1 MTAGTE
7 QQIDMVVVGAGF
19 AGLYMIYRARQRG
32 LSVQCYEMG
41 EGVGGT
47 WYWNRYPGA
56 RVDIECV
63 EYSYSFSKA
72 LEQEW
77 DWSERYAGQ
86 PEIERYANHV
96 ADRFDLRR
104 DIRFKTRVTEAV
116 FDEISQRWRVCT
128 DSGETLLAR
137 FCIMATGLISAPIE
151 PRFEGLE
158 GFAGEQY
165 LTSRWPGDEPN
176 FEGKRVAVIGTGS
189 SGIQVISEVAQRVG
203 ELFVLQRT
211 PSYPIPL
218 RNKPVEAGHAR
229 KMKAQYEE
237 LRQRQFNSFS
247 GFTLVH
253 SDLAPPPSQSALE
266 VSEAERLAEYENRW
280 ASGGLSPYYA
290 FTDSLLDMESNRTL
304 AEFARQK
311 IRERVDDPAIAEK
324 LCPDYPI
331 LTRRLSPETNYLEVF
346 NQGNVH
352 LIDLHDEGIRHFTHN
367 GIVVGERE
375 IALDAV
381 IFATGFDV
389 MTGAMD
395 RIEIRGRA
403 GESLKTR
410 WREELT
416 SHLGMMTH
424 GFPNLFWVNGPHSP
438 FYNPILL
445 AEFQCDFIADLIAD
459 LSDRR
464 EDVIEAKAEE
474 ERLYVKLTNDIGN
487 STLYPESD
495 NYYMGDNIPGKP
507 RATLF
512 WFGGFPFYRKQ
523 CRLAREDWKG
533 FEVGWA
539 SQVGPADDANN
550 AERASLPRE

>member
-1 MTAGTE
+1 MRHDTE
-7 QQIDMVVVGAGF
+7 TSEVDMVVVGAGF
-19 AGLYMIYRARQRG
+19 AGLYMIHRARQSG
-32 LSVQCYEMG
+32 LTVQCFEVG
-41 EGVGGT
+41 EQVGGT

-63 EYSYSFSKA
+63 EYSYSFSKE

-104 DIRFKTRVTEAV
+104 NIAFNTRVNAAHY
-116 FDEISQRWRVCT
+116 DQSSQRWRVTT
-128 DSGETLLAR
+128 DSGDNISSR

-151 PRFEGLE
+151 PRFKGLDT
-158 GFAGEQY
+158 FQGEQY
-165 LTSRWPGDEPN
+165 LTSRWPSDEPS
-176 FEGKRVAVIGTGS
+176 FEHKRVAVIGTGS
-189 SGIQVISEVAQRVG
+189 SGIQVISEVAKKAG

-211 PSYPIPL
+211 PAYTIPL
-218 RNKPVEAGHAR
+218 QNRPVESGHAS
-229 KMKAQYEE
+229 KMKRQYEE

-253 SDLAPPPSQSALE
+253 SDLAPPPSKSALE
-266 VSEAERLAEYENRW
+266 VSDAERRAEYENRW

-290 FTDSLLDMESNRTL
+290 FTDSLLNIESNRTL
-304 AEFARQK
+304 ADFAREK
-311 IRERVDDPAIAEK
+311 IRERLDDPAIAEK
-324 LCPDYPI
+324 LCPNYPI
-331 LTRRLSPETNYLEVF
+331 LTRRLSPETNYLEAF
-346 NQGNVH
+346 NQPNVE
-352 LIDLHDEGIRHFTHN
+352 LIDLHEQPISHFTTN
-367 GIVVGERE
+367 GIVVGDTE
-375 IALDAV
+375 IELDAV

-395 RIEIRGRA
+395 RIDIRGLE
-403 GESLKTR
+403 GEALKTR
-410 WREELT
+410 WAEGLS

-424 GFPNLFWVNGPHSP
+424 GFPNLFWINGPHSP

-445 AEFQCDFIADLIAD
+445 AEFQCDYITDLITD
-459 LSDRR
+459 MSDDGLDVLEANPTAER
-464 EDVIEAKAEE
+464 E
-474 ERLYVKLTNDIGN
+474 YVQLTNDIGN

-495 NYYMGDNIPGKP
+495 NYYMGDNIPGKA

-523 CRLAREDWKG
+523 CRLAREEWAG
-533 FEVGWA
+533 FQVA
-539 SQVGPADDANN
+539 SGSRRT
-550 AERASLPRE
+550 ELAS

>member
-1 MTAGTE
+1 MRHDTE
-7 QQIDMVVVGAGF
+7 TSEVDMVVVGAGF
-19 AGLYMIYRARQRG
+19 AGLYMIHRARQSG
-32 LSVQCYEMG
+32 LTVQCFEVG
-41 EGVGGT
+41 EQVGGT

-63 EYSYSFSKA
+63 EYSYSFSKE

-104 DIRFKTRVTEAV
+104 NIAFNTRVNAAHY
-116 FDEISQRWRVCT
+116 DQSSQRWRVTT
-128 DSGETLLAR
+128 DSGDNISSR

-151 PRFEGLE
+151 PRFKGLDT
-158 GFAGEQY
+158 FQGEQY
-165 LTSRWPGDEPN
+165 LTSRWPSDEPS
-176 FEGKRVAVIGTGS
+176 FEHKRVAVIGTGS
-189 SGIQVISEVAQRVG
+189 SGIQVISEVAKKAG

-211 PSYPIPL
+211 PAYTIPL
-218 RNKPVEAGHAR
+218 QNRPVESGHAS
-229 KMKAQYEE
+229 KMKRQYEE

-253 SDLAPPPSQSALE
+253 SDLAPPPSKSALE
-266 VSEAERLAEYENRW
+266 VSDAERRAEYENRW

-290 FTDSLLDMESNRTL
+290 FTDSLLNIESNRTL
-304 AEFARQK
+304 ADFAREK
-311 IRERVDDPAIAEK
+311 IRERLDDPAIAEK
-324 LCPDYPI
+324 LCPNYPI
-331 LTRRLSPETNYLEVF
+331 LTRRLSPETNYLEAF
-346 NQGNVH
+346 NQPNVE
-352 LIDLHDEGIRHFTHN
+352 LIDLHEQPISHFTTN
-367 GIVVGERE
+367 GIVVGDTE
-375 IALDAV
+375 IELDAV

-395 RIEIRGRA
+395 RIDIRGLE
-403 GESLKTR
+403 GEALKTR
-410 WREELT
+410 WAEGLS

-424 GFPNLFWVNGPHSP
+424 GFPNLFWINGPHSP

-445 AEFQCDFIADLIAD
+445 AEFQCDYITDLITD
-459 LSDRR
+459 MSDDGLDVLEANPTAER
-464 EDVIEAKAEE
+464 E
-474 ERLYVKLTNDIGN
+474 YVQLTNDIGN

-495 NYYMGDNIPGKP
+495 NYYMGDNIPGKA

-523 CRLAREDWKG
+523 CRLAREEWSG
-533 FEVGWA
+533 FQVA
-539 SQVGPADDANN
+539 SGSRRT
-550 AERASLPRE
+550 ELAS

>member
-1 MTAGTE
+1 
-7 QQIDMVVVGAGF
+7 MVIVGAGF
-19 AGLYMIYRARQRG
+19 AGLYMIHRARQRG
-32 LSVQCYEMG
+32 LSVQCFEIG
-41 EGVGGT
+41 QAVGGT

-63 EYSYSFSKA
+63 EYSYSFSKE

-104 DIRFKTRVTEAV
+104 DIQFGTRVTQAH
-116 FDEISQRWRVCT
+116 FDEQSQRWRIRT
-128 DSGETLLAR
+128 DRGDELSATY
-137 FCIMATGLISAPIE
+137 CIMATGLISAPIE
-151 PRFEGLE
+151 PCFEGLDTYE
-158 GFAGEQY
+158 GEQY
-165 LTSRWPGDEPN
+165 LTSRWPNEEPN
-176 FEGKRVAVIGTGS
+176 LKGKRVAVVGTGS
-189 SGIQVISEVAQRVG
+189 SGIQVISEVAQEVG

-211 PSYPIPL
+211 PSYTIPL
-218 RNKPVEAGHAR
+218 RNKPVEPGHAL
-229 KMKAQYEE
+229 KMKRQYEE
-237 LRQRQFNSFS
+237 LRDRQFNSFS

-266 VSEAERLAEYENRW
+266 VSEEERRAEYENRW

-290 FTDSLLDMESNRTL
+290 FTDSLLDMTSNQTL
-304 AEFARQK
+304 ADFAREK
-311 IRERVDDPAIAEK
+311 IRERVDDPEVAEK

-331 LTRRLSPETNYLEVF
+331 LTRRLSPETNYLEAF
-346 NQGNVH
+346 NQPNVE
-352 LIDLHDEGIRHFTHN
+352 LIDLHEEPIKRFTPTGIL
-367 GIVVGERE
+367 VGERE
-375 IALDAV
+375 IELDVV

-395 RIEIRGRA
+395 RIDIRGRQD
-403 GESLKTR
+403 ESLKAR
-410 WREELT
+410 WAQGLT

-424 GFPNLFWVNGPHSP
+424 GFPNLFWINGPHSP

-445 AEFQCDFIADLIAD
+445 AEFQCDFITDLIDDLAHRAD
-459 LSDRR
+459 S
-464 EDVIEAKAEE
+464 VIEANPDEE
-474 ERLYVKLTNDIGN
+474 QRYVQLTNHIGN

-523 CRLAREDWKG
+523 CRLARKDWKG
-533 FEVGWA
+533 FIEMG
-539 SQVGPADDANN
+539 
-550 AERASLPRE
+550 

>member
-1 MTAGTE
+1 MSQTDPLRHV
-7 QQIDMVVVGAGF
+7 DMVIVGAGF
-19 AGLYMIYRARQRG
+19 AGLYMIHRARQAG
-32 LSVQCYEMG
+32 LSVRCFEIG
-41 EGVGGT
+41 SGVGGT

-63 EYSYSFSKA
+63 EYSYSFSKE

-77 DWSERYAGQ
+77 NWTERYAGQ
-86 PEIERYANHV
+86 AEIERYANHV

-104 DIRFKTRVTEAV
+104 DIAFNTRVTETH
-116 FDEISQRWRVCT
+116 FDEATQRWEITT
-128 DSGETLLAR
+128 DNDEKLSAR

-151 PRFEGLE
+151 PRFKGLE
-158 GFAGEQY
+158 EFQGEQY
-165 LTSRWPGDEPN
+165 LTSRWPDTEPV

-189 SGIQVISEVAQRVG
+189 SGIQVISEVAKTAG

-218 RNKPVEAGHAR
+218 RNHPVEPGHAA
-229 KMKAQYEE
+229 KMKSQYAE

-253 SDLAPPPSQSALE
+253 SELAPPPSQSALE
-266 VSEAERLAEYENRW
+266 ISEEERRAEYENRW

-290 FTDSLLDMESNRTL
+290 FTDSLLSMESNQTL
-304 AEFARQK
+304 ADFAREK
-311 IRERVDDPAIAEK
+311 IRERVQDPDIAEK
-324 LCPDYPI
+324 LCPQYPI
-331 LTRRLSPETNYLEVF
+331 LTRRLSPETHYLEVF
-346 NQGNVH
+346 NQPNVE
-352 LIDLHDEGIRHFTHN
+352 LVDLNEEAISHFTPQ

-375 IALDAV
+375 IEIDVV

-395 RIEIRGRA
+395 RIDIRGKS
-403 GESLKTR
+403 GERLKTR
-410 WREELT
+410 WSQELT

-424 GFPNLFWVNGPHSP
+424 GFPNLFWINGPHSP

-445 AEFQCDFIADLIAD
+445 AEFQCDFICELISDL
-459 LSDRR
+459 
-464 EDVIEAKAEE
+464 EDSPLAVLEANASAETA
-474 ERLYVKLTNDIGN
+474 YVALTNHIGN
-487 STLYPESD
+487 STLYPQSD

-507 RATLF
+507 RSTLF

-523 CRLAREDWKG
+523 CRLAREDWAG
-533 FEVGWA
+533 FAIG
-539 SQVGPADDANN
+539 
-550 AERASLPRE
+550 

>member
-1 MTAGTE
+1 MPVKPNVP
-7 QQIDMVVVGAGF
+7 QVDMIIVGAGF
-19 AGLYMIYRARQRG
+19 AGLYMIHRAREAG
-32 LSVQCYEMG
+32 LSVRCFEIG
-41 EGVGGT
+41 SGVGGT

-63 EYSYSFSKA
+63 EYSYSFSKE

-77 DWSERYAGQ
+77 DWTERYAGQ

-104 DIRFKTRVTEAV
+104 DITFNTRVTAAHYEPQAQQWL
-116 FDEISQRWRVCT
+116 IKT
-128 DSGETLLAR
+128 DSGEQIVAR
-137 FCIMATGLISAPIE
+137 FCIMTTGLISAPIE
-151 PRFEGLE
+151 PRFDGLS
-158 GFAGEQY
+158 GFQGEQY
-165 LTSRWPGDEPN
+165 LSSRWPAKEPAFN
-176 FEGKRVAVIGTGS
+176 GKRVAVIGTGS
-189 SGIQVISEVAQRVG
+189 SGIQIISEVAKSAG

-218 RNKPVEAGHAR
+218 RNHPVDPGHAV
-229 KMKAQYEE
+229 KMKAQYAE
-237 LRQRQFNSFS
+237 LRTRQFNSFS

-253 SDLAPPPSQSALE
+253 SDLAPPPSQAAMA
-266 VSEAERLAEYENRW
+266 VSEEERQAEYENRW

-290 FTDSLLDMESNRTL
+290 FTDSLLDMASNQTL
-304 AEFARQK
+304 ADFAREK
-311 IRERVDDPAIAEK
+311 IRERVKDPEIAEK
-324 LCPDYPI
+324 LCPQYPI

-346 NQGNVH
+346 NQPNVE
-352 LIDLHDEGIRHFTHN
+352 LVDLNEGAISHFTEN
-367 GIVVGERE
+367 GIVVGDRE
-375 IALDAV
+375 IEIDTV

-395 RIEIRGRA
+395 RIDIRGKDNEA
-403 GESLKTR
+403 LKER
-410 WREELT
+410 WAQGLT

-424 GFPNLFWVNGPHSP
+424 GFPNLFWINGPHSP

-445 AEFQCDFIADLIAD
+445 AEFQCDFICELISDLASADHEVLEAD
-459 LSDRR
+459 TSA
-464 EDVIEAKAEE
+464 EAS
-474 ERLYVKLTNDIGN
+474 YVTLTNQIGN

-523 CRLAREDWKG
+523 CRLAREAWAG
-533 FEVGWA
+533 FEVG
-539 SQVGPADDANN
+539 
-550 AERASLPRE
+550 